1 MKRNL
6 RKAFAF
12 ILALTM
18 VVSLFA
24 CGKKDANP
32 DGGDSSSDDTFT
44 IAYIGPLT
52 GEASAW
58 GTPEANTLKLL
69 VDQVNAE
76 GGIAGKKV
84 ILNTYDNRG
93 DNVETTNAAKKA
105 IEVGG
110 ADVIVGCNSSGASL
124 ALASVCE
131 EYKVPSVATCA
142 TNSKVTEDDN
152 GNVREWTFRVCL
164 ADPALGNVMAK
175 YAYDELGLRRIGILK
190 EISSDYS
197 VGISDNFSDTFT
209 SLGGEIVGVES
220 YGLESKILEFEAY
233 NSHPGTSK
241 VKIVA
246 PVQKEISSIACC
258 HIESTPVGG
267 ADYEVVYLGSGGEE
281 DYVGKD
287 VAGKAV
293 LVEVSYAPATPEKA
307 MLASEHHAAAMI
319 CMNWGTAEHELICNR
334 GLKAVWGNPTP
345 ESFGKIPQ
353 IVGISI
359 TRKDGEYLKELCLSG
374 EKVVLHMDVQSQ
386 REWQTLPQPMGILR
400 GTEEPEKFLLVS
412 AHLDAWCPG
421 VTCNATGDGTMLEM
435 MRVFGQFRDKIKR
448 SIYFI
453 YWNGHEIAEAAGST
467 WFQDYFY
474 EDIRNNCIGYIN
486 IDSTGMRGAE
496 KYGTDASRELSDYAY
511 EMIRDV
517 LDEDVD
523 VAYLAKT
530 GDQSFFGVGVPSI
543 AGRISYSP
551 EVVKQQ
557 NGATLGYWN
566 HTCEDSIDKMDVD
579 NLEKDNRVDL
589 GVIYGLANATVLP
602 YDFSKTCEDMKQKV
616 EYLRKESGNIVDME
630 CISAN
635 IDRLGKAVAALNEM
649 KLKASELSE
658 VRIRAFNDTLLR
670 LSRAI
675 TNAFYTNAEKYDQDS
690 YGRTILSKPLPL
702 LFPTIKLSRLDKDT
716 LEYRLL
722 YTQMLRNRNR
732 VADAVLTACEYAE
745 LFLAQK

>member
-1 MKRNL
+1 M
-6 RKAFAF
+6 
-12 ILALTM
+12 
-18 VVSLFA
+18 
-24 CGKKDANP
+24 
-32 DGGDSSSDDTFT
+32 
-44 IAYIGPLT
+44 
-52 GEASAW
+52 E
-58 GTPEANTLKLL
+58 KLL
-69 VDQVNAE
+69 QEMMAALDVEKSADHVRWLTDHTPSRISGMGQDREAAE
-76 GGIAGKKV
+76 YICKK
-84 ILNTYDNRG
+84 
-93 DNVETTNAAKKA
+93 
-105 IEVGG
+105 IE
-110 ADVIVGCNSSGASL
+110 
-124 ALASVCE
+124 E
-131 EYKVPSVATCA
+131 
-142 TNSKVTEDDN
+142 
-152 GNVREWTFRVCL
+152 
-164 ADPALGNVMAK
+164 
-175 YAYDELGLRRIGILK
+175 
-190 EISSDYS
+190 
-197 VGISDNFSDTFT
+197 
-209 SLGGEIVGVES
+209 

-517 LDEDVD
+517 LDEYVD